1 MPSRGVPRP
10 RKKPV
15 FLAGEG
21 LSERG
26 YGRWLNRLAAD
37 AGVPVAIRA
46 EALRGGDPLDLIEQ
60 AIDRLRTVERQ
71 RIPYRTRGLLLDSD
85 LRGQS
90 IERDA
95 QAIQLA
101 QNKRM
106 RLIWQEPSHEAFLL
120 RHFAGHENHRPPD
133 QASAERLLRRV
144 WPDFRKGLNGGDY
157 ERMLTAEHLAVA
169 RAVERELNAFLRDAG
184 WR

>member
-1 MPSRGVPRP
+1 MPGRRLSRP

-26 YGRWLNRLAAD
+26 YARWLNRLAD
-37 AGVPVAIRA
+37 EIDIPVAIRA
-46 EALRGGDPLDLIEQ
+46 EALQGGDPLDLVEQ
-60 AIDRLRTVERQ
+60 AMDRLQAVERHRGPYQ
-71 RIPYRTRGLLLDSD
+71 RRGLLLDGD

-90 IERDA
+90 GQRDA

-101 QNKRM
+101 QNKRI

-120 RHFAGHENHRPPD
+120 RHFAGYENHRPPD
-133 QASAERLLRRV
+133 QDSAERLLRRV
-144 WPDFRKGLNGGDY
+144 WPNFAKGLDASDY
-157 ERMLTAEHLAVA
+157 GRVLTAEHLAVA
-169 RAVERELNAFLRDAG
+169 RAAEVELDAFLRDSG

>member
-1 MPSRGVPRP
+1 MPSRRVSRP
-10 RKKPV
+10 RRKPV

-21 LSERG
+21 PSERG
-26 YGRWLNRLAAD
+26 YGRWLNRLAAETH
-37 AGVPVAIRA
+37 APVAIRA
-46 EALRGGDPLDLIEQ
+46 EALRGGDPLDLVKQTFE
-60 AIDRLRTVERQ
+60 RLRTVERQ
-71 RIPYRTRGLLLDSD
+71 RGPYRTRGLLLDGD

-95 QAIQLA
+95 QAIRLA
-101 QNKRM
+101 QNKRI

-120 RHFAGHENHRPPD
+120 RHFAGYENHRPPD
-133 QASAERLLRRV
+133 QASAERLLQRV
-144 WPDFRKGLNGGDY
+144 WPDFRKGLDGGDY

>member
-1 MPSRGVPRP
+1 MPSRRVSRP

-26 YGRWLNRLAAD
+26 YGRWLSRLAAE
-37 AGVPVAIRA
+37 AHVPVAIRA

-71 RIPYRTRGLLLDSD
+71 RIPYRTRGVLLDSD

-90 IERDA
+90 SERDA
-95 QAIQLA
+95 EAMHLA
-101 QNKRM
+101 RNKRM
-106 RLIWQEPSHEAFLL
+106 HLIWQEPSHEAFLL
-120 RHFAGHENHRPPD
+120 RHFAGYENHRPPD
-133 QASAERLLRRV
+133 QASAERLLWRV
-144 WPDFRKGLNGGDY
+144 WPDLKKGLDGGDY
-157 ERMLTAEHLAVA
+157 GRVLTAEHLA
-169 RAVERELNAFLRDAG
+169 LF
-184 WR
+184 

>member
-1 MPSRGVPRP
+1 MPSRRVSRP

-21 LSERG
+21 PSERG
-26 YGRWLNRLAAD
+26 YGRWLNRLAAE
-37 AGVPVAIRA
+37 AHVPVAIRA
-46 EALRGGDPLDLIEQ
+46 EALRGGDPLDLVKQTFE
-60 AIDRLRTVERQ
+60 RLRTVERQ
-71 RIPYRTRGLLLDSD
+71 RGPYRTRGLLLDGD

-95 QAIQLA
+95 QAIRLA
-101 QNKRM
+101 KKKHI
-106 RLIWQEPSHEAFLL
+106 RLIWQDPSHEAFLL
-120 RHFAGHENHRPPD
+120 RHFAGYENHRPPD

-144 WPDFRKGLNGGDY
+144 WPDFTKGLDGGEY
-157 ERMLTAEHLAVA
+157 GRVLTAEHLAVA
-169 RAVERELNAFLRDAG
+169 RAVEWELNAFLRDAG

>member
-1 MPSRGVPRP
+1 MPSRRVSRP
-10 RKKPV
+10 RQKPA

-26 YGRWLNRLAAD
+26 YGRWLNRLAAE
-37 AGVPVAIRA
+37 AHFPLAIRA
-46 EALRGGDPLDLIEQ
+46 ESLLGGYPLDIIEQ
-60 AIDRLRTVERQ
+60 AIDRHRTVEKQ
-71 RIPYRTRGLLLDSD
+71 RGPYRTRGLLLDGD
-85 LRGQS
+85 IRGQS

-101 QNKRM
+101 QNKRI
-106 RLIWQEPSHEAFLL
+106 RLIWQDPSHEAFLL
-120 RHFAGHENHRPPD
+120 RHFAGYENHRPPD

-144 WPDFRKGLNGGDY
+144 WPDFRKGLDGGDY
-157 ERMLTAEHLAVA
+157 GRMLTAEHLAVA

>member
-1 MPSRGVPRP
+1 MPSRRVW
-10 RKKPV
+10 
-15 FLAGEG
+15 
-21 LSERG
+21 RG
-26 YGRWLNRLAAD
+26 YGRWLGRLAAE
-37 AGVPVAIRA
+37 AHVPVAIRA

-60 AIDRLRTVERQ
+60 AIFRLRTVERQ
-71 RIPYRTRGLLLDSD
+71 RGSYRTRGLLLDGD

-101 QNKRM
+101 QNNRV

-120 RHFAGHENHRPPD
+120 RHFAGYENHRPPD

-144 WPDFRKGLNGGDY
+144 WPDFTKGLNGGDY
-157 ERMLTAEHLAVA
+157 GRVLTAEHLTVA
-169 RAVERELNAFLRDAG
+169 RTVERDLDVFLRDAG

>member
-1 MPSRGVPRP
+1 MPSRRVSRP
-10 RKKPV
+10 RKKPA

-26 YGRWLNRLAAD
+26 YGRWLTRLAAE
-37 AGVPVAIRA
+37 AHVPVAIRA
-46 EALRGGDPLDLIEQ
+46 EALRGGDPLDLVEQ
-60 AIDRLRTVERQ
+60 AIDRLRTIEKQ
-71 RIPYRTRGLLLDSD
+71 RGSYRTRGLLLDGD

-90 IERDA
+90 SERDA
-95 QAIQLA
+95 QAIRLA
-101 QNKRM
+101 QNKRS

-120 RHFAGHENHRPPD
+120 RHFAGYENHRPPD

-144 WPDFRKGLNGGDY
+144 WPDFRKGLDGGEY
-157 ERMLTAEHLAVA
+157 GRVLTAEHLAVA

>member
-1 MPSRGVPRP
+1 MPSRRVSRP
-10 RKKPV
+10 RRKPV

-21 LSERG
+21 PSERG
-26 YGRWLNRLAAD
+26 YGRWLNRLAAETH
-37 AGVPVAIRA
+37 APVAIRA

-71 RIPYRTRGLLLDSD
+71 RGPYRMRGLLLDGD

-101 QNKRM
+101 RNKRI
-106 RLIWQEPSHEAFLL
+106 RLIWQEPSHEALLL
-120 RHFAGHENHRPPD
+120 RHFAGYENHRPPD

-144 WPDFRKGLNGGDY
+144 WRDFTKGLNGGDY
-157 ERMLTAEHLAVA
+157 GRILTAEHLTLA
-169 RAVERELNAFLRDAG
+169 RTVERELNAFLRDAG

>member
-1 MPSRGVPRP
+1 MPSRRLSRP

-26 YGRWLNRLAAD
+26 YCRWLNRLAAETN
-37 AGVPVAIRA
+37 APVAIRA

-60 AIDRLRTVERQ
+60 SIDRLRTVERQ
-71 RIPYRTRGLLLDSD
+71 RGFYRTRGLLLDGD

-95 QAIQLA
+95 QAIRLA
-101 QNKRM
+101 QDKRI
-106 RLIWQEPSHEAFLL
+106 RLIWQEPLHEAFLL
-120 RHFAGHENHRPPD
+120 RHFAGYENHRPPD

-144 WPDFRKGLNGGDY
+144 WPDFTKGLDGSDY
-157 ERMLTAEHLAVA
+157 GRVLTAEHLTVV
-169 RAVERELNAFLRDAG
+169 RTVERDLNAFLRDAG

>member
-1 MPSRGVPRP
+1 MPSRRVSRP

-37 AGVPVAIRA
+37 TGVPVAIRA
-46 EALRGGDPLDLIEQ
+46 EALRGGDPLDLVEQ

-71 RIPYRTRGLLLDSD
+71 RGSYRARGLILDGD

-101 QNKRM
+101 QNKRI
-106 RLIWQEPSHEAFLL
+106 RLIWQEPLHEAFLL
-120 RHFAGHENHRPPD
+120 RHFVGYENHRPPD

-144 WPDFRKGLNGGDY
+144 WPDFTKGLDGGDY
-157 ERMLTAEHLAVA
+157 GRVLTAEHLAVA
-169 RAVERELNAFLRDAG
+169 RTVEPDLDAFLRDAG
-184 WR
+184 RR

>member
-1 MPSRGVPRP
+1 MPSRRVSRP
-10 RKKPV
+10 RKKPA

-26 YGRWLNRLAAD
+26 YGRWLSRLAVETN
-37 AGVPVAIRA
+37 VPVAIRV

-60 AIDRLRTVERQ
+60 TIDRLRTVERQ
-71 RIPYRTRGLLLDSD
+71 RGPYRTRGLLLDGD

-90 IERDA
+90 MERDA
-95 QAIQLA
+95 QATRLA
-101 QNKRM
+101 QNKRI
-106 RLIWQEPSHEAFLL
+106 RLIWQDPSHEAFLL
-120 RHFAGHENHRPPD
+120 RHFAGYENHRPPD
-133 QASAERLLRRV
+133 QARAGRLLRRV
-144 WPDFRKGLNGGDY
+144 WPDFRKGLDGGDY
-157 ERMLTAEHLAVA
+157 GRMLTAEHLTVA